1 MNTVTV
7 SQPVSIDLFCRVI
20 DNLGDIG
27 VCWRL
32 ARQLAAK
39 PEVAQLR
46 LWVDDLHSFSRIQSE
61 IQSERQSQQLQ
72 GVDIEHWHDARQEY

>member
-1 MNTVTV
+1 MPPSSRTSMARCSTRNCPTKSIWTPYNCTKLNTAPA
-7 SQPVSIDLFCRVI
+7 SQPISIDLFCRVI

-39 PEVAQLR
+39 
-46 LWVDDLHSFSRIQSE
+46 
-61 IQSERQSQQLQ
+61 
-72 GVDIEHWHDARQEY
+72 